1 MRPAGMIGRMPPR
14 ILIVAPNLLYGDPN
28 PRSIRARRL
37 ASGLAG
43 RGFEVE
49 VATWWSGI
57 EPQPERPQ
65 WLGGARL
72 RAIAATS
79 PLAGWEPGAAAADLP
94 DTEGEALAPWGEALA
109 AAIEEL
115 PGAQRPQ
122 LVHAIGVPV
131 GAIVA
136 GERIAGSLDVPLI
149 ADLGDPWPAPDEAAR
164 AERARALG
172 GAAALVTTTEALAER
187 LRPEL
192 APGAEVALIP
202 NGGEIRRRPDG
213 PPHEPPL
220 FVHMGAINAGRV
232 DPAPAFA
239 ALAAL
244 HREGRIEFRSHTTG
258 FAPGLGDLPHPHLPL
273 LAHAEA
279 LDLTAAAS
287 AALVLGNDDPAQ
299 LPSKAFEIA
308 CTQTWALCVRE
319 RADDPAVALLE
330 GSGHAVTAASNEPAA
345 IRAAAEEILAR
356 EAREEFPEPD
366 SAHTWAARIDALEE
380 LLERVAP

>member
-1 MRPAGMIGRMPPR
+1 MVVGDRAAARAAAVARRGAAAGDRGREPVRGLGAGRGRRR
-14 ILIVAPNLLYGDPN
+14 ICPLP
-28 PRSIRARRL
+28 RARRW
-37 ASGLAG
+37 
-43 RGFEVE
+43 R
-49 VATWWSGI
+49 
-57 EPQPERPQ
+57 R
-65 WLGGARL
+65 GAR
-72 RAIAATS
+72 RS
-79 PLAGWEPGAAAADLP
+79 
-94 DTEGEALAPWGEALA
+94 A

-136 GERIAGSLDVPLI
+136 GERIATALDVPLI
-149 ADLGDPWPAPDEAAR
+149 ADLGDPWPAPDEAAQ

-172 GAAALVTTTEALAER
+172 GAAALVTTTPALAER

-192 APGAEVALIP
+192 ARGTEIALIP

-220 FVHMGAINAGRV
+220 FVHMGAINAGRI

-273 LAHAEA
+273 LGHSEA
-279 LDLTAAAS
+279 LELTAAAS

-308 CTQTWALCVRE
+308 CTETWALCVGE
-319 RADDPAVALLE
+319 PDADPAAELLAR
-330 GSGHAVTAASNEPAA
+330 SGHAVRAQANEPAA
-345 IRAAAEEILAR
+345 IRTAAEEILAR
-356 EAREEFPEPD
+356 EQRGERPEPD
-366 SAHTWAARIDALEE
+366 PGQSWAARIDALETLLGE
-380 LLERVAP
+380 LAP